1 MNETADRNEMK
12 HPEERSMRICIDEA
26 RNAAAQGAYALAA
39 FVVVKDKILA
49 VKHTSL
55 QSTFD
60 PTAHA
65 ELLAIREAAA
75 QVKSRYLQD
84 GYLYT
89 TCEPCPMCAA
99 AAVFAK
105 MAGIVYGVNQPD
117 AIHHASLRKENSQ
130 SWRQIAVRAAYIL
143 ERGTP
148 KLELYPDVLR
158 EECLRLFQDHL

>member
-1 MNETADRNEMK
+1 M
-12 HPEERSMRICIDEA
+12 
-26 RNAAAQGAYALAA
+26 
-39 FVVVKDKILA
+39 
-49 VKHTSL
+49 
-55 QSTFD
+55 
-60 PTAHA
+60 
-65 ELLAIREAAA
+65 
-75 QVKSRYLQD
+75 KSRYLQD

-105 MAGIVYGVNQPD
+105 MAGIIYGVSQPD

-130 SWRQIAVRAAYIL
+130 SWRQLAVRTAYIL

-158 EECLRLFQDHL
+158 EECLSLFQYHLWSVVRLAADCPAHVPFDGSSQLVTVCRRDEPYISSIPKVGFFTSSQSTGLPRMGSPANLLDMTERF